1 MTNMK
6 KSSARIIFI
15 NTLNDLLQKKAFQKI
30 SVNELCENANLSR
43 SSFYANFQDKYH
55 LLSCCF
61 ENISKELDEQIAA
74 RPPKDFI
81 IVTLDSIQKKSSFFY
96 HAMGSEMD
104 EEVIHIVHHFFN
116 KHMLSFLNHQIAD
129 GRTLPGPVEM
139 VSSFYVGGILSS
151 ILTWI
156 QSGYKISKEELAS
169 CQLNLLKDIL

>member
-1 MTNMK
+1 MTNAK
-6 KSSARIIFI
+6 KSSARITFI
-15 NTLNDLLQKKAFQKI
+15 NALTELLQRKAFHKI

-55 LLSCCF
+55 LLSCCL
-61 ENISKELDEQIAA
+61 ENISKELDAQIAIN
-74 RPPKDFI
+74 PSKDILIF
-81 IVTLDSIQKKSSFFY
+81 TLDSIQKNSNFFY
-96 HAMGSEMD
+96 NAFGAKID
-104 EEVIHIVHHFFN
+104 EEVTQIVHHFFN

-129 GRTLPGPVEM
+129 GRTLPGPIEM

-156 QSGYKISKEELAS
+156 QSGYEISKEELAS